1 MEETISS
8 HPEDATP
15 EYVTDFK
22 TRKSYR
28 IFGKVNNPRYFGID
42 IEIDPYKPFPE
53 RWKIY
58 NENAN
63 CDYIA
68 YVTYTSHNYPDSHI
82 VINWNI
88 KPDIDILTH
97 ESEYIKI
104 SREIDNF
111 QETNKEKILYCARR
125 HFNEQYHKLHLE
137 FVKESRITLLCI
149 HRFTA
154 EESPIQMLDQ
164 LLVVH
169 ICTYL

>member
-1 MEETISS
+1 MAETQSS
-8 HPEDATP
+8 Y
-15 EYVTDFK
+15 EYVTDFHV
-22 TRKSYR
+22 RKSYV
-28 IFGKVNNPRYFGID
+28 IFGKKYDPKRFGID
-42 IEIDPYKPFPE
+42 IEIDSTEPFPAT
-53 RWKIY
+53 WTIY

-68 YVTYTSHNYPDSHI
+68 YVTYTSHHYPDSHI

-88 KPDIDILTH
+88 TPNIDILTH

-104 SREIDNF
+104 SREIKNF
-111 QETNKEKILYCARR
+111 EETNKEKILYCARR
-125 HFNEQYHKLHLE
+125 HFNEKFHKLHLE

-154 EESPIQMLDQ
+154 EASPIQILDQ